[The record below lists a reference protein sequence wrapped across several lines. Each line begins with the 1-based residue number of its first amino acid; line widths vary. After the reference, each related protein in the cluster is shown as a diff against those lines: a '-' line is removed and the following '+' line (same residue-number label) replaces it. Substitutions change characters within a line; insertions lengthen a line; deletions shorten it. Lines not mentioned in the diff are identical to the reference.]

1 MLQRFVD
8 AAAVEA
14 EIERV
19 RSLSGAALRR
29 RWQAEFGRPLPR
41 SLTVELLRRMI
52 ANRIQEEAFGTLD
65 RATLKLLDGLARRD
79 GARRGERNLK
89 IGTVLVR
96 IIRAAA
102 TPSRSRLRVL
112 SGRAPPIP
120 ACRRSRGRLP
130 GRFGTARVFSP
141 SSPPQET
148 IGPCTAA
155 AAHALPPKLNH
166 PLGRAKPRPGNPAR
180 ATA

>member
-79 GARRGERNLK
+79 GARPDRVQRPRTPVPDHDGE
-89 IGTVLVR
+89 
-96 IIRAAA
+96 
-102 TPSRSRLRVL
+102 
-112 SGRAPPIP
+112 SGR
-120 ACRRSRGRLP
+120 
-130 GRFGTARVFSP
+130 
-141 SSPPQET
+141 
-148 IGPCTAA
+148 
-155 AAHALPPKLNH
+155 
-166 PLGRAKPRPGNPAR
+166 
-180 ATA
+180 

>member
-29 RWQAEFGRPLPR
+29 RWRAAFGRPLPR

-65 RATLKLLDGLARRD
+65 RATLKLLNGLAHRD
-79 GARRGERNLK
+79 GAAILD
-89 IGTVLVR
+89 TVRSTLGHQAVGIAQIAKTAGLSRQTIYR
-96 IIRAAA
+96 IKDD
-102 TPSRSRLRVL
+102 P
-112 SGRAPPIP
+112 
-120 ACRRSRGRLP
+120 
-130 GRFGTARVFSP
+130 P
-141 SSPPQET
+141 SSE
-148 IGPCTAA
+148 AA
-155 AAHALPPKLNH
+155 LAAWGL
-166 PLGRAKPRPGNPAR
+166 
-180 ATA
+180 